1 MNLRNVSVFHMF
13 RCFSKNTKVAA
24 SLRRCVCTTKICNG
38 TMARWHDTACVLM
51 ISGNTAIP
59 QVELFIDADCSILAF
74 QRRLLKL
81 RCI

>member
-24 SLRRCVCTTKICNG
+24 SLRLYYKDMQWHDGTLARYCTTQLI
-38 TMARWHDTACVLM
+38 

-81 RCI
+81 RCIK